1 VGAAGGGAAT
11 LFVRGSRAPRDCAPY
26 GLPRFEKPHRRLDQP
41 GPRLSGKPRPALG
54 GPVALVFT
62 SPTVPARAGLVSW
75 TFGEASGTAREL
87 PRWPFV
93 SGVCMEQE
101 SVARHTRGWISTSR
115 FCWSSAS
122 ASSTRSGSDSR
133 ISMAANAVLHH
144 RQFTDSAPAQTRE
157 VSVAGLCNLPGLKE
171 GRDRAAR
178 DGTSAAR
185 SPGAMPGLGLD
196 LVSRRGL
203 LDLEGGMPQRRRR
216 ARAPG
221 VPGRLGH
228 GANPR
233 SDEATG
239 W

>member
-1 VGAAGGGAAT
+1 MDFWRGEWNGQRASSLALCFGGVHGT
-11 LFVRGSRAPRDCAPY
+11 GKRRTPHPRVD
-26 GLPRFEKPHRRLDQP
+26 LNL
-41 GPRLSGKPRPALG
+41 ALL
-54 GPVALVFT
+54 LV
-62 SPTVPARAGLVSW
+62 
-75 TFGEASGTAREL
+75 ERE
-87 PRWPFV
+87 R
-93 SGVCMEQE
+93 
-101 SVARHTRGWISTSR
+101 I
-115 FCWSSAS
+115 
-122 ASSTRSGSDSR
+122 STRSGSDSR

-144 RQFTDSAPAQTRE
+144 RQFTDSAPAQTSE

-221 VPGRLGH
+221 VPGRLGR